1 MSHGAVCHSRVVSIA
16 RCFMGSL
23 VLPIALLAPANALAR
38 PGDLDPSFS
47 GDGFS
52 FYEVEDL
59 GSTEV
64 QDRCVLCARPE
75 DHVGFGICPAE
86 RSNLIR
92 LRPGR

>member
-1 MSHGAVCHSRVVSIA
+1 
-16 RCFMGSL
+16 MGSL

-64 QDRCVLCARPE
+64 HDRCVLCARPE
-75 DHVGFGICPAE
+75 DPGGF
-86 RSNLIR
+86 RNLPGGEFQSGPIGAGR
-92 LRPGR
+92 LTVD